1 MRDYLVDVVPVI
13 AKVRRDLTI
22 SKALNSNSNPS
33 ISELEGL
40 LLSVSNQVN
49 KVMDILS
56 GVPQRKLLLLTIRS
70 YLWLL
75 LKQPI

>member
-22 SKALNSNSNPS
+22 SKTLNSNSNPS

-70 YLWLL
+70 YL
-75 LKQPI
+75 